1 MVADP
6 TETLLGSGPE
16 VQVIRARLEALDW
29 EIDAPTPE
37 ATDRQDLR
45 EGLVDAGFFY
55 YAGHAEHDAD
65 RSQSQWLPPYA
76 GGTRAW
82 PARLRL
88 APPTT
93 FEIQDILTLDSV
105 PAKVAL
111 IGCQTGVPGGAGGG
125 MSLALAFLVAG
136 AEEVVATPE
145 VTADAIGRATGEGLV
160 AGLSRDGVSLAEGLR
175 QAQRALLQRHEPVG
189 RYRVWVR

>member
-1 MVADP
+1 VH
-6 TETLLGSGPE
+6 
-16 VQVIRARLEALDW
+16 
-29 EIDAPTPE
+29 
-37 ATDRQDLR
+37 
-45 EGLVDAGFFY
+45 EGLLQAGFFY
-55 YAGHAEHDAD
+55 YAGHAEHDTD
-65 RSQSQWLPPYA
+65 RSQSGWLPPYT

-88 APPTT
+88 RFDPHET
-93 FEIQDILTLDSV
+93 FDIQDILTLDSGA

-160 AGLSRDGVSLAEGLR
+160 AGFSRDGVSLAEGLR